1 MGMDVGIW
9 LGKSVVSERSRRS
22 VSDIFLVENP
32 TEAELAIKE
41 KILANIQRSE
51 NDKLEK
57 AKIKTIPLSKMEVG
71 GIYEDINGSCFVFL
85 GNCEYKKYQ
94 KHHSTEPVEHKSG
107 YGFMWC
113 LADGLTDDGA
123 NVKIQHSLQYERSFS
138 FLKGNKKIKQKIGQ
152 VKLCNRYENEH
163 TRHFYDSTIYVSV
176 LELLDLS

>member
-41 KILANIQRSE
+41 KILANIQQSE

-94 KHHSTEPVEHKSG
+94 KHHSSEPVEHKSG

-138 FLKGNKKIKQKIGQ
+138 FLKGNTVPPVIHSRRRENPLKRSSSTTEGISYFVLCTRAAQCGQ
-152 VKLCNRYENEH
+152 
-163 TRHFYDSTIYVSV
+163 
-176 LELLDLS
+176 